1 MLERDVFSQRHKK
14 GESIALHEFLY
25 PLVQGYDSVAL
36 KADVELGGTDQKFNL
51 LVGRHLQEA
60 FGQEP
65 QIVLTMP
72 LLEGLDGVNKMSKS
86 LGNYVAIADAPEIM
100 FGKLM
105 SISDE
110 LMWRYFELLS
120 FKPLPEIKA
129 LKRRVIDGGNPRD
142 IKVELAKEIVAR
154 FHDPRAAERAHAEFV
169 ARFRAKTLP
178 TDLQVKCL
186 QKVQAGELWFEKAL
200 TDSFLCA
207 RRVALTQREG
217 QLVSLLSQGLKNKEI
232 ATTLMISEG
241 TVKVYLSRL
250 FQKVGVKDR
259 FELAL
264 FGLKN
269 LTTGQLPVGE
279 KGQRASAIPGLRSL
293 VLDRPAERIEAPI
306 RFAAP
311 LRPVVSRY

>member
-1 MLERDVFSQRHKK
+1 LGAKNPQGFAQSKK
-14 GESIALHEFLY
+14 R
-25 PLVQGYDSVAL
+25 
-36 KADVELGGTDQKFNL
+36 LGRF
-51 LVGRHLQEA
+51 A
-60 FGQEP
+60 FG
-65 QIVLTMP
+65 IRRSTVTRVL
-72 LLEGLDGVNKMSKS
+72 L
-86 LGNYVAIADAPEIM
+86 Y
-100 FGKLM
+100 
-105 SISDE
+105 SDE
-110 LMWRYFELLS
+110 PILAKGLESVLRQIEDFELLPTS
-120 FKPLPEIKA
+120 NTLASLMEQITQGVPDLVLMDLTAEITFAVLSDMKHA
-129 LKRRVIDGGNPRD
+129 MSRSRIVLWVNSIST
-142 IKVELAKEIVAR
+142 ELAFQAMGLGVRGILR
-154 FHDPRAAERAHAEFV
+154 
-169 ARFRAKTLP
+169 KTLP
-178 TDLQVKCL
+178 TELQVKCL

-279 KGQRASAIPGLRSL
+279 KGQRLGASAMPGLRSL
-293 VLDRPAERIEAPI
+293 VLDRPIEPPRTQQEPQ
-306 RFAAP
+306 RFGTP
-311 LRPVVSRY
+311 LRPVVNRY

>member
-1 MLERDVFSQRHKK
+1 
-14 GESIALHEFLY
+14 
-25 PLVQGYDSVAL
+25 
-36 KADVELGGTDQKFNL
+36 LGVRGIL
-51 LVGRHLQEA
+51 R
-60 FGQEP
+60 
-65 QIVLTMP
+65 
-72 LLEGLDGVNKMSKS
+72 
-86 LGNYVAIADAPEIM
+86 
-100 FGKLM
+100 
-105 SISDE
+105 
-110 LMWRYFELLS
+110 
-120 FKPLPEIKA
+120 
-129 LKRRVIDGGNPRD
+129 
-142 IKVELAKEIVAR
+142 
-154 FHDPRAAERAHAEFV
+154 
-169 ARFRAKTLP
+169 KTLP

-269 LTTGQLPVGE
+269 LTTGQIPVGD
-279 KGQRASAIPGLRSL
+279 KSHRPSAMPGLRSL
-293 VLDRPAERIEAPI
+293 VLDRPLERAEAPT
-306 RFAAP
+306 RFP
-311 LRPVVSRY
+311 TQLRPMASRHY

>member
-1 MLERDVFSQRHKK
+1 MAFRYGSDLPIPKVEKMTRILLYSDEPILAKGLESVLRQVEGFDLLPTCTTVTCLLEQVSH
-14 GESIALHEFLY
+14 GS
-25 PLVQGYDSVAL
+25 PDLVLMDLTPEITFAVLSDMKHAMASS
-36 KADVELGGTDQKFNL
+36 K
-51 LVGRHLQEA
+51 
-60 FGQEP
+60 
-65 QIVLTMP
+65 IVLW
-72 LLEGLDGVNKMSKS
+72 VN
-86 LGNYVAIADAPEIM
+86 
-100 FGKLM
+100 
-105 SISDE
+105 SIST
-110 LMWRYFELLS
+110 
-120 FKPLPEIKA
+120 
-129 LKRRVIDGGNPRD
+129 
-142 IKVELAKEIVAR
+142 ELAFQAMGLGVRGILR
-154 FHDPRAAERAHAEFV
+154 
-169 ARFRAKTLP
+169 KTLP

-279 KGQRASAIPGLRSL
+279 KGQRPGAGAMPGLRSL
-293 VLDRPAERIEAPI
+293 VLERPVERAEPAAT
-306 RFAAP
+306 RFPTP
-311 LRPVVSRY
+311 LRPVASSRF

>member
-1 MLERDVFSQRHKK
+1 MMTRIL
-14 GESIALHEFLY
+14 LY
-25 PLVQGYDSVAL
+25 
-36 KADVELGGTDQKFNL
+36 
-51 LVGRHLQEA
+51 
-60 FGQEP
+60 
-65 QIVLTMP
+65 
-72 LLEGLDGVNKMSKS
+72 
-86 LGNYVAIADAPEIM
+86 
-100 FGKLM
+100 
-105 SISDE
+105 SDE
-110 LMWRYFELLS
+110 PILAKGLESVLRQVEGFELLPTCS
-120 FKPLPEIKA
+120 TVAAVVEQVASGGPDLVLMDLTPEITFAVLSEMKHA
-129 LKRRVIDGGNPRD
+129 MLSCRIVLWVNTIST
-142 IKVELAKEIVAR
+142 ELAFQAMGLGVRGILR
-154 FHDPRAAERAHAEFV
+154 
-169 ARFRAKTLP
+169 KTLP

-279 KGQRASAIPGLRSL
+279 KGQRMPAGAMPGLRSL
-293 VLDRPAERIEAPI
+293 VLERPAERQEQ
-306 RFAAP
+306 
-311 LRPVVSRY
+311 VSRFPTPVRPMATRQY

>member
-1 MLERDVFSQRHKK
+1 MTRVL
-14 GESIALHEFLY
+14 LY
-25 PLVQGYDSVAL
+25 
-36 KADVELGGTDQKFNL
+36 
-51 LVGRHLQEA
+51 
-60 FGQEP
+60 
-65 QIVLTMP
+65 
-72 LLEGLDGVNKMSKS
+72 
-86 LGNYVAIADAPEIM
+86 
-100 FGKLM
+100 
-105 SISDE
+105 SDE
-110 LMWRYFELLS
+110 PILAKGLESVLRQVEGFELLPTS
-120 FKPLPEIKA
+120 NTLSSLMEQISQGAPDLVLMDLTAEITFAVLSDMKHA
-129 LKRRVIDGGNPRD
+129 MNRSRIVLWVNNIST
-142 IKVELAKEIVAR
+142 ELAFQAMGLGVRGILR
-154 FHDPRAAERAHAEFV
+154 
-169 ARFRAKTLP
+169 KTLP
-178 TDLQVKCL
+178 TELQVKCL

-279 KGQRASAIPGLRSL
+279 KGHRGATAMPGLRSL
-293 VLDRPAERIEAPI
+293 VLDRPSEPQRVQEPT
-306 RFAAP
+306 RFGPP
-311 LRPVVSRY
+311 LRPMMNRF

>member
-1 MLERDVFSQRHKK
+1 MTRIL
-14 GESIALHEFLY
+14 LY
-25 PLVQGYDSVAL
+25 
-36 KADVELGGTDQKFNL
+36 
-51 LVGRHLQEA
+51 
-60 FGQEP
+60 
-65 QIVLTMP
+65 
-72 LLEGLDGVNKMSKS
+72 
-86 LGNYVAIADAPEIM
+86 
-100 FGKLM
+100 
-105 SISDE
+105 SDE
-110 LMWRYFELLS
+110 PILAKGLESVLRQVEGFELLPTS
-120 FKPLPEIKA
+120 DSLASLMAQITEGTPDLVLMDLTAEVTFAVMSDMKHVMNRSRIVLWVNSIST
-129 LKRRVIDGGNPRD
+129 
-142 IKVELAKEIVAR
+142 ELAFQAMGLGVRGILR
-154 FHDPRAAERAHAEFV
+154 
-169 ARFRAKTLP
+169 KTLP
-178 TDLQVKCL
+178 TELQVKCL

-279 KGQRASAIPGLRSL
+279 KGQRAGPSSMPGLRSL
-293 VLDRPAERIEAPI
+293 VLDRPSERTPQQDAP
-306 RFAAP
+306 RFSAP
-311 LRPVVSRY
+311 LRPVASRY

>member
-1 MLERDVFSQRHKK
+1 MTRVL
-14 GESIALHEFLY
+14 LY
-25 PLVQGYDSVAL
+25 
-36 KADVELGGTDQKFNL
+36 
-51 LVGRHLQEA
+51 
-60 FGQEP
+60 
-65 QIVLTMP
+65 
-72 LLEGLDGVNKMSKS
+72 
-86 LGNYVAIADAPEIM
+86 
-100 FGKLM
+100 
-105 SISDE
+105 SDE
-110 LMWRYFELLS
+110 PILAKGLESVLRQIEGFELLPTS
-120 FKPLPEIKA
+120 NTLASLMEQIAQDAPDLVLMDLTAEITFAVLSDMKHA
-129 LKRRVIDGGNPRD
+129 MSRSRIVLWVNSIST
-142 IKVELAKEIVAR
+142 ELAFQAMGLGVRGILR
-154 FHDPRAAERAHAEFV
+154 
-169 ARFRAKTLP
+169 KTLP
-178 TDLQVKCL
+178 TELQVKCL

-279 KGQRASAIPGLRSL
+279 KGQRLGASAMPGLRSL
-293 VLDRPAERIEAPI
+293 VLDRPVEQPRVQQEPQ
-306 RFAAP
+306 RFGPP
-311 LRPVVSRY
+311 LRTAVNRY

>member
-1 MLERDVFSQRHKK
+1 MTRIL
-14 GESIALHEFLY
+14 LY
-25 PLVQGYDSVAL
+25 
-36 KADVELGGTDQKFNL
+36 
-51 LVGRHLQEA
+51 
-60 FGQEP
+60 
-65 QIVLTMP
+65 
-72 LLEGLDGVNKMSKS
+72 
-86 LGNYVAIADAPEIM
+86 
-100 FGKLM
+100 
-105 SISDE
+105 SDE
-110 LMWRYFELLS
+110 PILAKGLESVLRQVEGFELLPTCITLAGLMEQIS
-120 FKPLPEIKA
+120 QGNPDLVLMDLTPEITFAVLSEMKHA
-129 LKRRVIDGGNPRD
+129 MANCRIVLWVNTIST
-142 IKVELAKEIVAR
+142 ELAFQAMGLGVRGILR
-154 FHDPRAAERAHAEFV
+154 
-169 ARFRAKTLP
+169 KTLP
-178 TDLQVKCL
+178 TELQVKCL

-279 KGQRASAIPGLRSL
+279 KGQRAPAGSMPGLRSL
-293 VLDRPAERIEAPI
+293 VLERPAERADQAT
-306 RFAAP
+306 RFP
-311 LRPVVSRY
+311 STPRPMANRQF

>member
-1 MLERDVFSQRHKK
+1 MTRIL
-14 GESIALHEFLY
+14 LY
-25 PLVQGYDSVAL
+25 
-36 KADVELGGTDQKFNL
+36 
-51 LVGRHLQEA
+51 
-60 FGQEP
+60 
-65 QIVLTMP
+65 
-72 LLEGLDGVNKMSKS
+72 
-86 LGNYVAIADAPEIM
+86 
-100 FGKLM
+100 
-105 SISDE
+105 SDE
-110 LMWRYFELLS
+110 PILSKGLEAVLRQVEGFELLPACGTLAS
-120 FKPLPEIKA
+120 LMEQLARNAPDLILMDLTSEVTFGVLSEMKHA
-129 LKRRVIDGGNPRD
+129 LAHTKIVLWVNTIST
-142 IKVELAKEIVAR
+142 ELAFQAMGLGVRGILR
-154 FHDPRAAERAHAEFV
+154 
-169 ARFRAKTLP
+169 KTLP

-269 LTTGQLPVGE
+269 LTTGQLPLNE
-279 KGQRASAIPGLRSL
+279 KGHRAGASTVPGLRSL
-293 VLDRPAERIEAPI
+293 VLERPADRNEPP
-306 RFAAP
+306 RFNSP
-311 LRPVVSRY
+311 MRPAQPRHY

>member
-1 MLERDVFSQRHKK
+1 MRGILR
-14 GESIALHEFLY
+14 
-25 PLVQGYDSVAL
+25 
-36 KADVELGGTDQKFNL
+36 
-51 LVGRHLQEA
+51 
-60 FGQEP
+60 
-65 QIVLTMP
+65 
-72 LLEGLDGVNKMSKS
+72 
-86 LGNYVAIADAPEIM
+86 
-100 FGKLM
+100 
-105 SISDE
+105 
-110 LMWRYFELLS
+110 
-120 FKPLPEIKA
+120 
-129 LKRRVIDGGNPRD
+129 
-142 IKVELAKEIVAR
+142 
-154 FHDPRAAERAHAEFV
+154 
-169 ARFRAKTLP
+169 KTLP
-178 TDLQVKCL
+178 TELQVKCL

-279 KGQRASAIPGLRSL
+279 KGQRLGASAMPGLRSL
-293 VLDRPAERIEAPI
+293 VLDRPLEPQRVQQEPQ
-306 RFAAP
+306 RFGPP
-311 LRPVVSRY
+311 LRPAVNRY